1 MSPSLPS
8 LTTAYRPPTHPPAPP
23 NRFTIGFVGSVAVQ
37 PAPFNTMTT
46 YSRARQLAR
55 LQMELQLRPRGS
67 AASQPAAPSPASVQT
82 ESYES
87 ADSALAD
94 SARLA
99 GGAGWGSWRAERG
112 GGGEVPKAGGWG
124 WVLCVCG
131 EGEEKAAPNRG
142 VEAIHACPPPLKHRI
157 SPLHLCRPGVC
168 CCGRRAGGRPARRGR
183 RSSGA
188 LDHDGRARDQL
199 LGQVRGVW
207 SGGGGGVKWDHAYA
221 PLPLLPSYALTQ
233 HNEHLFILS
242 ALSPVCMH
250 PLTAPHPLPLPPPFI
265 CRLSLAACE
274 ARCRQAISQVA
285 PLAGGSRLEEAVQ
298 VCVWISEA
306 VQVWGT

>member
-1 MSPSLPS
+1 M
-8 LTTAYRPPTHPPAPP
+8 
-23 NRFTIGFVGSVAVQ
+23 
-37 PAPFNTMTT
+37 
-46 YSRARQLAR
+46 
-55 LQMELQLRPRGS
+55 
-67 AASQPAAPSPASVQT
+67 
-82 ESYES
+82 
-87 ADSALAD
+87 
-94 SARLA
+94 
-99 GGAGWGSWRAERG
+99 
-112 GGGEVPKAGGWG
+112 
-124 WVLCVCG
+124 LCVCG

-168 CCGRRAGGRPARRGR
+168 CCGRRAGGRPAPRGR
-183 RSSGA
+183 RSSWA
-188 LDHDGRARDQL
+188 LNHDGRARDQL

-207 SGGGGGVKWDHAYA
+207 RGGGGGVKWDHAYA